1 MSFGSNNVITL
12 RRAGVLSMLA
22 GLMFYCVNA
31 NAALEIEITQG
42 VEAGIPIAVV
52 PFEWNGPGVPPHF
65 VSDIVE
71 ADLKRSGR
79 FDTIPRG
86 DFLSNP
92 HDHLQVNYKDWRLIK
107 AEALVVGR
115 MQRAGANQYQVEFRV
130 FDVFKS
136 KQLTG
141 FRYNVPGKSLR
152 KLAHQISDIVYEAL
166 TGERGAFDT
175 RVAYVTL
182 ERSPTRTRYLLR
194 VADSDGF
201 GAVTILESKEPILSP
216 AWSPDGERLAYVSFE
231 QRRSMIFVQRLGD
244 GKRDLVSSYQ
254 GVNGAPAWS
263 PDGRTLAVVS
273 SREGNAEIYTIN
285 LQNKQTRR
293 LTNHIAIDTEPAF
306 SPDGSSI
313 VFTSD
318 RAGRPQI
325 YRMRMDGSGVQRLTF
340 EGTYNARASYSP
352 DGKRLTMVTNQGA
365 GYRIG
370 VFHLDSK
377 GLFVITDT
385 TLDESPSFAPN
396 GAMILYATQQGGS
409 GVLSAVSADGR
420 VKQVLRFQKGDVREP
435 AWSPYN
441 RKL

>member
-1 MSFGSNNVITL
+1 MNLNAVKRVQLLTL
-12 RRAGVLSMLA
+12 FV
-22 GLMFYCVNA
+22 GLLFFSLGA
-31 NAALEIEITQG
+31 RAALEIEITQG
-42 VEAGIPIAVV
+42 VEAGIPVAVV
-52 PFEWNGPGVPPHF
+52 PFEWKGSGVPPHF
-65 VSDIVE
+65 VSDIIE

-92 HDHLQVNYKDWRLIK
+92 HDHTEVNYKDWRLIK

-115 MQRAGANQYQVEFRV
+115 VQRLGSDQYQVEFRV

-141 FRYNVPGKSLR
+141 FRYSVPGKSLR
-152 KLAHQISDIVYEAL
+152 KLAHQISDIVYQTL

-175 RVAYVTL
+175 RVAYVTV
-182 ERSPTRTRYLLR
+182 ERSPARTRYLLR
-194 VADSDGF
+194 VADSDGY

-216 AWSPDGERLAYVSFE
+216 AWSPDGLRLAYVSFE
-231 QRRSMIFVQRLGD
+231 QGRSMIFVQRLGD
-244 GKRDLVSSYQ
+244 GKRELVASFP
-254 GVNGAPAWS
+254 GLNGAPAWA
-263 PDGRTLAVVS
+263 PNGKMLAAVS
-273 SREGNAEIYTIN
+273 SREGNAEIYTID
-285 LQNKQTRR
+285 LQTKQSRR
-293 LTNHIAIDTEPAF
+293 LTNHLSIDTEPAF
-306 SPDGSSI
+306 SPDGRSI

-325 YRMRMDGSGVQRLTF
+325 YRMRVDGSGVERLTF
-340 EGTYNARASYSP
+340 EGNYNARASYSP
-352 DGKRLTMVTNQGA
+352 DGKRLTLVTNQGG

-370 VFHLDSK
+370 VFHIDSK

-396 GAMILYATQQGGS
+396 GAMILYATQQGNS

>member
-1 MSFGSNNVITL
+1 MKFVFVIAGKVKRT
-12 RRAGVLSMLA
+12 GVLSLLTGLA
-22 GLMFYCVNA
+22 LCTSVA
-31 NAALEIEITQG
+31 HAALEIEITQG
-42 VEAGIPIAVV
+42 VEAGIPVAVV
-52 PFEWNGPGVPPHF
+52 PFDWRGAGAPPHF
-65 VSDIVE
+65 VSDIIE

-79 FDTIPRG
+79 FDAIPRG
-86 DFLSNP
+86 DFLSSP
-92 HDHLQVNYKDWRLIK
+92 HDHTEVNYKDWRLIK

-115 MQRAGANQYQVEFRV
+115 MLKTGADAYQVEFRV
-130 FDVFKS
+130 FDVFKA

-152 KLAHQISDIVYEAL
+152 KLAHQISDIIYETL

-175 RVAYVTL
+175 RVAYVTV

-194 VADSDGF
+194 VADSDGY
-201 GAVTILESKEPILSP
+201 GAVTVLESREPILSP

-231 QRRSMIFVQRLGD
+231 KRRSMIFVQRLSD
-244 GKRDLVSSYQ
+244 GRRELIASSP

-273 SREGNAEIYTIN
+273 SRDGNAEIYALD
-285 LQNKQTRR
+285 LQTKQTRR
-293 LTNHIAIDTEPAF
+293 LTNHLSIDTEPAF
-306 SPDGSSI
+306 SPDGRSI

-325 YRMRMDGSGVQRLTF
+325 YRMRLDGSAVERLTF
-340 EGTYNARASYSP
+340 EGTYNARASYSS
-352 DGKRLTMVTNQGA
+352 DGKRLTLVTNQGQ

-370 VFHLDSK
+370 VFHIDTR
-377 GLFVITDT
+377 GLLVITDT

>member
-1 MSFGSNNVITL
+1 MKTDNKFKTM
-12 RRAGVLSMLA
+12 RQVLVTWL
-22 GLMFYCVNA
+22 GLFICMNA
-31 NAALEIEITQG
+31 QAALEIEITQG

-52 PFEWNGPGVPPHF
+52 PFEWLGAGLPPQV

-92 HDHLQVNYKDWRLIK
+92 HDHKQVNFKDWRLIK

-115 MQRAGANQYQVEFRV
+115 VRQLGTDQYQVEFRL

-136 KQLTG
+136 KQLGG
-141 FRYNVPGKSLR
+141 FRYKVPGKSLR
-152 KLAHQISDIVYEAL
+152 KLAHQISDVIYLKL

-175 RVAYVTL
+175 RIAYVTV
-182 ERSPTRTRYLLR
+182 ERGPTQQRYLLR

-201 GAVTILESKEPILSP
+201 GPVTILESNEPILSP
-216 AWSPDGERLAYVSFE
+216 SWSPDGQTLAYVSFE
-231 QRRSMIFVQRLGD
+231 KRRSMIFTQRLRD
-244 GKRDLVSSYQ
+244 GHRELLAQFQ
-254 GVNGAPAWS
+254 GLNGAPAWS

-273 SREGNAEIYTIN
+273 SREGNPEIYALD
-285 LQNKQTRR
+285 LQTKNMRR
-293 LTNHIAIDTEPAF
+293 LTNHLAIDTEPAF
-306 SPDGSSI
+306 SPDGRHI

-318 RAGRPQI
+318 RSGRPQI
-325 YRMRMDGSGVQRLTF
+325 YRMRNDGTAVERLTF
-340 EGTYNARASYSP
+340 EGVYNARASYSS
-352 DGKRLTMVTNQGA
+352 DGKRLALVTNQGN

-370 VFHLDSK
+370 VFFIDSK
-377 GLFVITDT
+377 GLLVLTDS

-396 GAMILYATQQGGS
+396 GAMILYATQQSNS

>member
-1 MSFGSNNVITL
+1 MKNNKGRCLT
-12 RRAGVLSMLA
+12 RALVA
-22 GLMFYCVNA
+22 WIGLFLCMNA
-31 NAALEIEITQG
+31 QAALEIEITQG

-52 PFEWNGPGVPPHF
+52 PFEWQGAGLPPHI
-65 VSDIVE
+65 VSDIIE

-79 FDTIPRG
+79 FDAIPRG
-86 DFLSNP
+86 DFLSTP
-92 HDHLQVNYKDWRLIK
+92 HDHKQVNFKDWRLIK

-115 MQRAGANQYQVEFRV
+115 VQQLGSDQYQVEFRL

-136 KQLTG
+136 KQLGG
-141 FRYNVPGKSLR
+141 FRYKVPGGSLR
-152 KLAHQISDIVYEAL
+152 KLAHQISDVIYLKL

-175 RVAYVTL
+175 RIAYVTV
-182 ERSPTRTRYLLR
+182 ERGSVKQRYLLR

-201 GAVTILESKEPILSP
+201 GPVTILESNEPILSP
-216 AWSPDGERLAYVSFE
+216 SWSPDGQTLAYVSFE
-231 QRRSMIFVQRLGD
+231 KGRSMIFTQRLRD
-244 GKRDLVSSYQ
+244 GRRELIAQFQ
-254 GVNGAPAWS
+254 GLNGAPAWS

-273 SREGNAEIYTIN
+273 SREGNPEIYALN
-285 LQNKQTRR
+285 LQSKDMRR
-293 LTNHIAIDTEPAF
+293 LTNHLAIDTEPAF
-306 SPDGSSI
+306 SPDGRHI
-313 VFTSD
+313 IFTSD

-325 YRMRMDGSGVQRLTF
+325 YRMRSDGTSVERLTF
-340 EGTYNARASYSP
+340 EGVYNARASYAA
-352 DGKRLTMVTNQGA
+352 DGKRLTLVTNQGS

-370 VFHLDSK
+370 VFFIDSK
-377 GLFVITDT
+377 GLLVLTDT

-396 GAMILYATQQGGS
+396 GAMILYATQQGGR